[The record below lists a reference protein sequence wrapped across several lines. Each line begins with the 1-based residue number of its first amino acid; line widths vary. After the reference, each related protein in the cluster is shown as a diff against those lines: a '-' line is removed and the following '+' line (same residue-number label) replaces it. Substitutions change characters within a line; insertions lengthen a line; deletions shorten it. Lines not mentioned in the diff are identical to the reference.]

1 MLVRN
6 PSWDASTDELRP
18 AYADRIETTI
28 GGTAEDIALKI
39 DAGDMD
45 LGLDA
50 VPPANQVQ
58 QYTTDPDLKDRIHAD
73 PSDAVRFLEMNL
85 ANPPF
90 DDIHMRKAMNWAL
103 DKQGFLQL
111 RGGPIFG
118 DIAGHI
124 MVNSLE
130 NNLLL
135 DYDPYATPDGGG
147 DIQKAMEEIKQ
158 SKYDADGDGVC
169 DAPACSDVLTMSDSA
184 DPYPKQLALLQQV
197 IQPLGITL
205 NPKPLERS
213 TMYARCEDPNS
224 TLGALHRHRMG
235 QGLPGRVHVRAAAV
249 LAERDRSRVVLQRHH
264 GRRDARDAHGSWVR
278 RRGRP
283 ERRGPDQRVHPAHG
297 GRTRAS
303 AGLTS
308 TPT

>member
-1 MLVRN
+1 MAGYSPGPVHRPRSQPVVGRLDRRAAAGVR
-6 PSWDASTDELRP
+6 
-18 AYADRIETTI
+18 DRIETTI

-39 DAGDMD
+39 DAGEMD

-90 DDIHMRKAMNWAL
+90 DDIHIRKAMNWAL

-118 DIAGHI
+118 EIAGHI

-130 NNLLL
+130 NNLLQ

-147 DIQKAMEEIKQ
+147 DIQKAMEEVKL

-169 DAPACSDVLTMSDSA
+169 DATACKDVLTMSDSA
-184 DPYPKQLALLQQV
+184 DPYPKQLALLAAGARAV
-197 IQPLGITL
+197 GDHPQPQA
-205 NPKPLERS
+205 
-213 TMYARCEDPNS
+213 ARAFDDVRALRRPQLA
-224 TLGALHRHRMG
+224 LGALHGHRVG
-235 QGLPGRVHVRAAAV
+235 EGLPGRVHVRTAAV
-249 LAERDRSRVVLQRHH
+249 LAERDR
-264 GRRDARDAHGSWVR
+264 
-278 RRGRP
+278 
-283 ERRGPDQRVHPAHG
+283 
-297 GRTRAS
+297 T
-303 AGLTS
+303 
-308 TPT
+308 